1 MGRGRDFR
9 GGGTGRRRDYEEREP
24 FPDYYPPKPIPE
36 KRAPSPER
44 SVDAVVKWFKTE
56 KGFGF
61 VEVLDGSGDAFLH
74 VKVLQSLGR
83 DEVSAGARLT
93 VVVAE
98 EEKGRRVS
106 KVVAVQ
112 DDSPDQSSLDII
124 RNPTARPDTS
134 SAIETFGIVK
144 WFTKAKGMGFIAD
157 ERGGKDVFVH
167 ASAVQ
172 AAHLSSL
179 AEGQRVLIKVI
190 ETDKGRKA
198 VSVALPPD

>member
-24 FPDYYPPKPIPE
+24 FPDYYPPKPIPQ
-36 KRAPSPER
+36 RRVPSPEPA
-44 SVDAVVKWFKTE
+44 VDAVVKWFKKE

-61 VEVLDGSGDAFLH
+61 VEVLDGAGDAFLH

-112 DDSPDQSSLDII
+112 DDSSDQPSPNISP
-124 RNPTARPDTS
+124 NPTARPDMS

-144 WFTKAKGMGFIAD
+144 WFSEAKGMGFVAD